1 MTFLMTAMLS
11 TAFLSH
17 VEPLPP
23 RRQGLSLAT
32 RPVTSRSAALHAYAA
47 SQLGA
52 ELIATYGAGRS
63 TAGGWLLLSG
73 LEIHLGQSVL
83 SPDLIGWR
91 RERLPRMAR
100 GTSGIALAPDWVCEV
115 LSHPEER
122 AHLLPLYAREGIRHV
137 WLVDPEVRTL
147 EVLQLDGRRYSLTA
161 LHSGTSTVRAEPFN
175 ALELPLRLL
184 WAE

>member
-1 MTFLMTAMLS
+1 MNALMSPATV
-11 TAFLSH
+11 SH
-17 VEPLPP
+17 LEPLSQ
-23 RRQGLSLAT
+23 RRTGLPMAA
-32 RPVTSRSAALHAYAA
+32 RPVTPRSATLHAYAA

-52 ELIATYGAGRS
+52 ELIGTYGAGRGVPGS
-63 TAGGWLLLSG
+63 WLLLSG

-83 SPDLIGWR
+83 APDLLGWR
-91 RERLPRMAR
+91 RERIPRLPR
-100 GTSGIALAPDWVCEV
+100 GSSGIALPPDWVCEV
-115 LSHPEER
+115 LAHPDER

-147 EVLQLDGRRYSLTA
+147 EVLELDGRRYSLVA
-161 LHSGTSTVRAEPFN
+161 LHSGSNTVRAEPFG

>member
-1 MTFLMTAMLS
+1 MAFLMTAMLS
-11 TAFLSH
+11 FASVPQLES
-17 VEPLPP
+17 LPP
-23 RRQGLSLAT
+23 RRKGLSLAT
-32 RPVTSRSAALHAYAA
+32 RSVSSRSAALHAYAA

-63 TAGGWLLLSG
+63 TAGSWLLLSG

-91 RERLPRMAR
+91 RERLPRMSR
-100 GTSGIALAPDWVCEV
+100 GSSGIALAPDWVCEV
-115 LSHPEER
+115 LSHPDER
-122 AHLLPLYAREGIRHV
+122 AHLLPLYAHEGIRHV

-147 EVLQLDGRRYSLTA
+147 EVLQLDGRRYSLAA
-161 LHSGTSTVRAEPFN
+161 LHSGTSTVRAEPFS

>member
-1 MTFLMTAMLS
+1 MASLMTAMLS
-11 TAFLSH
+11 SAFLSD
-17 VEPLPP
+17 VEPLPL
-23 RRQGLSLAT
+23 RRKGLSLAT
-32 RPVTSRSAALHAYAA
+32 RPVSARSATLHAYAA

-63 TAGGWLLLSG
+63 TTGGWLMLSG
-73 LEIHLGQSVL
+73 LEIHLGQSLL

-100 GTSGIALAPDWVCEV
+100 GTAGIALVPDWVCEV
-115 LSHPEER
+115 LSHPDER

-147 EVLQLDGRRYSLTA
+147 EVLQLDGSRYALTA
-161 LHSGTSTVRAEPFN
+161 LHSGLATVRAEPFH

>member
-1 MTFLMTAMLS
+1 MA
-11 TAFLSH
+11 A
-17 VEPLPP
+17 
-23 RRQGLSLAT
+23 
-32 RPVTSRSAALHAYAA
+32 RPVSSRSAALHAYAA

-52 ELIATYGAGRS
+52 ELIGTYGAGRGVPGS
-63 TAGGWLLLSG
+63 WLLLSG

-83 SPDLIGWR
+83 APDLLGWR
-91 RERLPRMAR
+91 RERIPRLPR
-100 GTSGIALAPDWVCEV
+100 GSSGIALSPDWVCEV

-147 EVLQLDGRRYSLTA
+147 EVLVLEGHRYSLTA
-161 LHSGTSTVRAEPFN
+161 LHSGTNTVRAEPFS